1 MNAMEEKMIELV
13 KGGGMFV
20 NTKVGMYRATKKL
33 TADELGIGQL
43 PKEALSLGTMKLLPE
58 SICPELKHIR
68 QIESKVN
75 SLVNLH
81 TFQFEGLGNYLK
93 NSKSEEFSLALQE
106 LKQEFYDA
114 VDAFMNVYGQR
125 IIDSQ
130 EYWGGK
136 ANALRIDKYAL
147 QGAVVKTFLE
157 FQQVR
162 EKFKFIVTY
171 IKMPSPATEAWEN
184 AEAEFQELS
193 ADFVKL
199 SIQQLREEA
208 HTAMSAMGESMASG
222 KWNQKTLN
230 KASKILDRIQDMQLV
245 EDDEL
250 IGKIKTFKADF
261 LNIEAKDYKDNTNA
275 FAELRDGIRTATED
289 LKQMAVDDVSEV
301 INRQFDIGSR
311 KIAF

>member
-1 MNAMEEKMIELV
+1 MNAIEEKMIELV

-33 TADELGIGQL
+33 TADELGIGQM

-58 SICPELKHIR
+58 SICPELKYIR

-81 TFQFEGLGNYLK
+81 TFPFEGLGNYLK
-93 NSKSEEFSLALQE
+93 NSKSEEFAIE
-106 LKQEFYDA
+106 LKELKREFYDA
-114 VDAFMNVYGQR
+114 VEIFMDAYDQR
-125 IIDSQ
+125 MIDSQ
-130 EYWGGK
+130 EYWGEK
-136 ANALRIDKYAL
+136 ASALRIDKYAL
-147 QGAVVKTFLE
+147 QSAVANTFLLPS
-157 FQQVR
+157 QVR

-171 IKMPSPATEAWEN
+171 VKMPSPATEAWEN

-208 HTAMSAMGESMASG
+208 YTAMSAMGESMASG

-250 IGKIKTFKADF
+250 VSKIKKFKADF
-261 LNIEAKDYKDNTNA
+261 LNIEAKDYKDDTNA

-289 LKQMAVDDVSEV
+289 LKQMAVDDVQEV
-301 INRQFDIGSR
+301 VNRQFDIGSR
-311 KIAF
+311 KIVF